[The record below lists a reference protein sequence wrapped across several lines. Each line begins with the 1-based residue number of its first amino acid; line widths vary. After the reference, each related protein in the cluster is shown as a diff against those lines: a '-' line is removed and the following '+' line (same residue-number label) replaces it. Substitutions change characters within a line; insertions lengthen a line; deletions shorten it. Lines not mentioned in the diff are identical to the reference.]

1 MSSNNSIGHDREPRT
16 RTDNAAASSGGELRV
31 LILMLENWRPTPRL
45 AKSLHQAGFKVAA
58 LCSPGNWLCKTRY
71 VDEVLT
77 FPQGAA
83 RGVIKSVGRGLRKVA
98 PGLVEMATRDPG
110 SGVRRNLETRLSS
123 ARVVESLVAAMRRP
137 ERTLLICGD
146 ELARRFLNH
155 LVRVSEQARAGAPGL
170 PSDVLA
176 QLRFSFG
183 PPDFYDAANRKS
195 ALYELAHRIGVRQP
209 CPAPVST
216 IDEID
221 RFAGRIGYP
230 IVLKRD
236 FTSGGDGVAV
246 CRDRGEAGAALAR
259 LQSLGPEAESPVSLA
274 ENGSRPEFLK
284 DEARITAH
292 KFIRGAAGLCGVAAL
307 EGRLLASFTA
317 TKLEVRWDNGPSS
330 VVRFARNQEMEQAAA
345 RLVGAIGFTGI
356 GEVEFMI
363 EEGTSHA
370 YLCEFNPRPAP
381 TSHLGGLVGADLCRA
396 LHDALAGNL
405 RAGSQPLATQ
415 GERVVALFPQEWIRD
430 PSSEWL
436 LRAWHDVPWDDP
448 PLLEALIRDGI
459 AAGRRYSLAPKA

>member
-1 MSSNNSIGHDREPRT
+1 MSSNNSIHHDREPRT
-16 RTDNAAASSGGELRV
+16 RSDSAAAPSGGELRV

-45 AKSLHQAGFKVAA
+45 AKPMHEAGFKVAA
-58 LCSPGNWLCKTRY
+58 LCSPGNWLSKTRY

-77 FPQGAA
+77 FPEGAA
-83 RGVIKSVGRGLRKVA
+83 RGVMKSLGRGLRKIA
-98 PGLVEMATRDPG
+98 PGLVEMATKDPG
-110 SGVRRNLETRLSS
+110 SMVRRNLETPPSS
-123 ARVVESLVAAMRRP
+123 ARIVESLVAAMRRP

-155 LVRVSEQARAGAPGL
+155 LVRVSEQGGPGAAGL
-170 PSDVLA
+170 PADVLA
-176 QLRFSFG
+176 RLRFSFG

-195 ALYELAHRIGVRQP
+195 ALYELAHRTGVRQP
-209 CPAPVST
+209 CPEPVST
-216 IDEID
+216 IDDID
-221 RFAGRIGYP
+221 RFAGHSGYP
-230 IVLKRD
+230 LVLKRD
-236 FTSGGDGVAV
+236 FTSGGDGVAI
-246 CRDRGEAGAALAR
+246 CHDRGEAHAALAR
-259 LQSLGPEAESPVSLA
+259 LQKLGPEAESVVRLA
-274 ENGSRPEFLK
+274 ENGSGPKFLE

-292 KFIRGAAGLCGVAAL
+292 KFIRGDTALCGVAAL

-330 VVRFARNQEMEQAAA
+330 VVRFARNQEMEEAAA
-345 RLVGAIGFTGI
+345 RLIAAIGFTGI

-363 EEGTSHA
+363 EDGTGHA

-396 LHDALAGNL
+396 LHDGLAGNL
-405 RAGSQPLATQ
+405 RAGSQPLSTQ

-459 AAGRRYSLAPKA
+459 SAGRRDFRAPRP